1 MVCAKHEERIKKT
14 DEIVDRWGS
23 EGSNLIEMLHDL
35 QAEYNY
41 LPFESL
47 SKVSE
52 KIGVPLSQIYHVAT
66 FYKRFS
72 LMPRGR
78 HHIEVCTGTPCYIKG
93 AADLIKLLEKELGI
107 KVGGT
112 DQDLNFSLSSSG
124 CVGTCG
130 LAPVTVVD
138 GELYGNLNQMKTS
151 KLLKKL
157 KEKKDS

>member
-1 MVCAKHEERIKKT
+1 MNCHCEERAGKT
-14 DEIVDRWGS
+14 EEIIGKWSAKG
-23 EGSNLIEMLHDL
+23 ENLIEILHDL
-35 QAEYNY
+35 QTEYNY

-93 AADLIKLLEKELGI
+93 AADLIKFLEKELGI
-107 KVGGT
+107 KAGET
-112 DQDLNFSLSSSG
+112 DKDLNFSLSSSG

-130 LAPVTVVD
+130 LAPVTIID
-138 GELYGNLNQMKTS
+138 GELHGNLNQMKTS
-151 KLLKKL
+151 KLLKRL